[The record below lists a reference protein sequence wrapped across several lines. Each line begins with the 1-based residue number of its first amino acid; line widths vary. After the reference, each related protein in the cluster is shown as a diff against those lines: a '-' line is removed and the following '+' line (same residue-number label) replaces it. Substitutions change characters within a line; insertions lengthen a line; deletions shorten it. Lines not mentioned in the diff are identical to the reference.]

1 MDQLGVDGNK
11 LFSANNSYTKYTFQ
25 DIQKLYDDM
34 ITWNDETEISIE
46 DLINP
51 YRLTGQDGSLLQNM
65 YTTYKDQLIIEGV
78 SSPNRGAYNILLNK
92 IKLALAHPEL
102 SFNILNVKDETGNS
116 LTTVGLTQLNSNQ
129 LAHAQALY
137 NKNND
142 TYIDYPPEILEAL
155 GLNPNLSNGTL
166 TNNEN
171 VGSNVVGGQ
180 EFTDDQVDGY
190 ANIIDA
196 ADDSVVSNYGLI
208 QINTN
213 SSASN
218 ELPDTVVQTPGIKEP
233 DSKAGGNVGSG
244 GK

>member
-1 MDQLGVDGNK
+1 M
-11 LFSANNSYTKYTFQ
+11 KYTFQ

-34 ITWNDETEISIE
+34 TTWNDETEISIG
-46 DLINP
+46 DSINP

-65 YTTYKDQLIIEGV
+65 YTTYRDQLIIEGV
-78 SSPNRGAYNILLNK
+78 SSPNRGAYNIVLNK

-116 LTTVGLTQLNSNQ
+116 LTTIGLTQLNSNQ
-129 LAHAQALY
+129 LAHSQALY

-155 GLNPNLSNGTL
+155 GLNPNLVNGKL
-166 TNNEN
+166 DEGEN
-171 VGSNVVGGQ
+171 VGSNIDGSQ
-180 EFTDDQVDGY
+180 AFTDQQVDGY

-196 ADDSVVSNYGLI
+196 SDSAVISNYGLI

-213 SSASN
+213 SSNSN
-218 ELPDTVVQTPGIKEP
+218 ELPDTIVQTPGDKPP
-233 DSKAGGNVGSG
+233 DPKAGGSVGSG